1 VVLTG
6 DAPGVEYREVGLFFG
21 NFITAMRISMGDFE
35 IIKYSDYLNETENYL
50 FWFVW
55 LLTTV
60 LT

>member
-1 VVLTG
+1 
-6 DAPGVEYREVGLFFG
+6 
-21 NFITAMRISMGDFE
+21 MGDFE

-60 LT
+60 LTQVIFMNFIVAEAAATYTEVSENLENYI